1 MCRGINLST
10 EDPRRLASDEAV
22 ARAAQAL
29 EARNIDAIVVGNRDE
44 ALQKLKELVPAGAQ
58 VLAVTSETLDDVGYT
73 QYVAE
78 SGAYQSVIAMFQ
90 AASTPEERAE
100 LQRTLGSAPE
110 YVVGSVQAVAE
121 TGHVVV
127 ASASGSQLSSYVF
140 GAKNVVWVVGTQKIV
155 PTLEDALARTYG
167 YTFDRHKEWS
177 PAQGH
182 GPSAMGK
189 VTIFESERRPDR
201 TIVLFVKEALGW

>member
-1 MCRGINLST
+1 MTT
-10 EDPRRLASDEAV
+10 ENPRRLASAEAV
-22 ARAAQAL
+22 HRTVEAL
-29 EARNIDAIVVGNRDE
+29 EARNIHAIVANNRDE
-44 ALQKLKELVPAGAQ
+44 ALQKLKELVPQGAQ
-58 VLAVTSETLDDVGYT
+58 VLAVTSETLDDVGFT

-78 SGAYQSVIAMFQ
+78 DGVYDSLTRRFQ
-90 AASTPEERAE
+90 EADTLEERAE
-100 LQRTLGSAPE
+100 MQRTLGSTPE

-121 TGHVVV
+121 TGHVVI

-140 GAKNVVWVVGTQKIV
+140 GAKNVVWVVGTQKVV

-201 TIVLFVKEALGW
+201 TTVIFVNEALGW

>member
-1 MCRGINLST
+1 MTT
-10 EDPRRLASDEAV
+10 EDPRRLASAEAV
-22 ARAAQAL
+22 HRTVEAL
-29 EARNIDAIVVGNRDE
+29 EARNIHAVVVGNREE
-44 ALQKLKELVPAGAQ
+44 ALQKLKELVPQGAQ
-58 VLAVTSETLDDVGYT
+58 VLAVTSETLDDVGFT

-78 SGAYQSVIAMFQ
+78 DGVYDSLTRRFQ
-90 AASTPEERAE
+90 EADTLEERAE
-100 LQRTLGSAPE
+100 MQRTLGSTPE

-121 TGHVVV
+121 TGHVVI

-140 GAKNVVWVVGTQKIV
+140 GAKNVVWVVGTQKVV

-167 YTFDRHKEWS
+167 YAFDRHKEWS

-182 GPSAMGK
+182 GPSSMGK

-201 TIVLFVKEALGW
+201 TTVIFVNEALGW

>member
-1 MCRGINLST
+1 MTT

-22 ARAAQAL
+22 ARASQAL
-29 EARNIDAIVVGNRDE
+29 EARNVSVIVVADCNE
-44 ALQKLKELVPAGAQ
+44 ALKKLKELVPQGAQ
-58 VLAVTSETLDDVGYT
+58 LLAVTSETLDAVGFT

-78 SGAYQSVIAMFQ
+78 GDAYHSLAAMFQ
-90 AASTPEERAE
+90 AAATPEERAE
-100 LQRTLGSAPE
+100 LSRTLGSTPD

-121 TGHVVV
+121 TGHVII

-155 PTLEDALARTYG
+155 PTLEHALARTYG
-167 YTFDRHKEWS
+167 YAFDRHKEWS
-177 PAQGH
+177 PAHGH

-201 TIVLFVKEALGW
+201 TTVLFVKEALGW

>member
-1 MCRGINLST
+1 MTT

-22 ARAAQAL
+22 ARASQAL
-29 EARNIDAIVVGNRDE
+29 EARNVSVIVVADCNE
-44 ALQKLKELVPAGAQ
+44 ALKKLKELVPQGAQ
-58 VLAVTSETLDDVGYT
+58 LLAVTSETLDAVGFT

-78 SGAYQSVIAMFQ
+78 GGAYQSVTAMFQ
-90 AASTPEERAE
+90 AAATPEERAE
-100 LQRTLGSAPE
+100 LSRTLGSTPD

-121 TGHVVV
+121 TGHVVI

-140 GAKNVVWVVGTQKIV
+140 GAKNVVWIVGTQKIV
-155 PTLEDALARTYG
+155 PTLEHALARTYG
-167 YTFDRHKEWS
+167 YAFDRHKEWS
-177 PAQGH
+177 PAHGH

-201 TIVLFVKEALGW
+201 TTVLFVKEALGW

>member
-1 MCRGINLST
+1 MST
-10 EDPRRLASDEAV
+10 EDPRRLANAEAV
-22 ARAAQAL
+22 HRTVEAL
-29 EARNIDAIVVGNRDE
+29 EARNIHAVVVGNREE
-44 ALQKLKELVPAGAQ
+44 ALQKLKELVPQAAQ
-58 VLAVTSETLDDVGYT
+58 VLAVTSETLDDVGFT

-78 SGAYQSVIAMFQ
+78 DGVYDSLTRRFQ
-90 AASTPEERAE
+90 EADTLEERAE
-100 LQRTLGSAPE
+100 MQRTLGSTPE

-121 TGHVVV
+121 TGHVVI

-140 GAKNVVWVVGTQKIV
+140 GAKNVVWVVGTQKVV

-189 VTIFESERRPDR
+189 VTIFESERRPGR
-201 TIVLFVKEALGW
+201 TTVIFVNEALGW

>member
-1 MCRGINLST
+1 MSV

-22 ARAAQAL
+22 TRTAQAL
-29 EARNIDAIVVGNRDE
+29 EARNVSVVVVGTRSE
-44 ALQKLKELVPAGAQ
+44 ALQKLKELVPQGAQ
-58 VLAVTSETLDDVGYT
+58 VLAVTSETLDDVGFT

-78 SGAYQSVIAMFQ
+78 SEAYQSLSAMFQ
-90 AASTPEERAE
+90 AASTPEERFE
-100 LQRTLGSAPE
+100 LQRTLGSTPE

-121 TGHVVV
+121 TGHVVI

-155 PTLEDALARTYG
+155 ATLEDAMARTYG
-167 YTFDRHKEWS
+167 YAFDRHKEWS

-182 GPSAMGK
+182 GPSSMGK
-189 VTIFESERRPDR
+189 VTIFESERLPDR
-201 TIVLFVKEALGW
+201 TTVILIKEALGW

>member
-1 MCRGINLST
+1 MST
-10 EDPRRLASDEAV
+10 EDPRRLASNEAL

-29 EARNIDAIVVGNRDE
+29 EARNVSVFVVDNRDE
-44 ALQKLKELVPAGAQ
+44 ALQKLKEIVPKGSQ
-58 VLAVTSETLDDVGYT
+58 VLAVTSETLDDVGFT
-73 QYVAE
+73 QYVSE
-78 SGAYQSVIAMFQ
+78 GGAYESLAARFQ
-90 AASTPEERAE
+90 AAATLDERAE
-100 LQRTLGSAPE
+100 LSRTLGSTPE

-121 TGHVVV
+121 TGHVVI

-140 GAKNVVWVVGTQKIV
+140 GAKNVVWVIGSQKVV

-167 YTFDRHKEWS
+167 YAFDRHKEWS
-177 PAQGH
+177 PAHGH

-201 TIVLFVKEALGW
+201 TTVVFVKEALGW

>member
-1 MCRGINLST
+1 MTT
-10 EDPRRLASDEAV
+10 EDPRRLASAEAV
-22 ARAAQAL
+22 HRTVEAL
-29 EARNIDAIVVGNRDE
+29 EARNIHAIVVGNRDE
-44 ALQKLKELVPAGAQ
+44 ALQKLKDLVPQGAQ
-58 VLAVTSETLDDVGYT
+58 VLAVTSETLDDVGFT

-78 SGAYQSVIAMFQ
+78 DGVYDSLTRRFQ
-90 AASTPEERAE
+90 EADTLEERAE
-100 LQRTLGSAPE
+100 MQRTLGSAPE

-140 GAKNVVWVVGTQKIV
+140 GAKNVVWVVGTQKLV

-189 VTIFESERRPDR
+189 VTIFESERRPNR
-201 TIVLFVKEALGW
+201 TTVIFVNEALGW

>member
-1 MCRGINLST
+1 MTN

-22 ARAAQAL
+22 IRAAQAL
-29 EARNIDAIVVGNRDE
+29 EARNVSVTVVDNRGDALR
-44 ALQKLKELVPAGAQ
+44 KLKEIVPAGAQ
-58 VLAVTSETLDDVGYT
+58 VLAVTSETLDDVGFT

-78 SGAYQSVIAMFQ
+78 SGVYESLGARFQ
-90 AASTPEERAE
+90 AASTLEERAE
-100 LQRTLGSAPE
+100 LSRTLGSTPE

-121 TGHVVV
+121 TGHVVI

-140 GAKNVVWVVGTQKIV
+140 GAKNVVWVVGTQKLV
-155 PTLEDALARTYG
+155 PTLEDALDRTYG

-177 PAQGH
+177 PAHGH

-201 TIVLFVKEALGW
+201 TTVVFVKEALGW

>member
-1 MCRGINLST
+1 MGMTT
-10 EDPRRLASDEAV
+10 EDPRRLASAEAV
-22 ARAAQAL
+22 HRTVEAL
-29 EARNIDAIVVGNRDE
+29 EARNIHAIVVGNRDE
-44 ALQKLKELVPAGAQ
+44 ALQKLKDLVPQGAQ
-58 VLAVTSETLDDVGYT
+58 VLAVTSETLDDVGFT

-78 SGAYQSVIAMFQ
+78 DGVYDSLTRRFQ
-90 AASTPEERAE
+90 EADTLEERAE
-100 LQRTLGSAPE
+100 MQRTLGSAPE

-140 GAKNVVWVVGTQKIV
+140 GAKNVVWVVGTQKVV

-201 TIVLFVKEALGW
+201 TTVIFVNEALGW

>member
-1 MCRGINLST
+1 MT
-10 EDPRRLASDEAV
+10 AEDPRRLASAEAV
-22 ARAAQAL
+22 HRTVEAL
-29 EARNIDAIVVGNRDE
+29 KARNIHAMVVGNRGE

-58 VLAVTSETLDDVGYT
+58 VLAVTSETLDDVGFT

-78 SGAYQSVIAMFQ
+78 DGVYDSLTRRFQ
-90 AASTPEERAE
+90 KADTLEERAE
-100 LQRTLGSAPE
+100 MQRSLGSTPE

-121 TGHVVV
+121 TGHVVI

-140 GAKNVVWVVGTQKIV
+140 GAKNVVWVVGAQKLV

-201 TIVLFVKEALGW
+201 TTVIFVNEALGW

>member
-1 MCRGINLST
+1 MGMTT
-10 EDPRRLASDEAV
+10 EDPRRLASAEAV
-22 ARAAQAL
+22 HRTVEAL
-29 EARNIDAIVVGNRDE
+29 EARNIHAIVVGNRDE
-44 ALQKLKELVPAGAQ
+44 ALQKLKDLVPQGAQ
-58 VLAVTSETLDDVGYT
+58 VLAVTSETLDDVGFT

-78 SGAYQSVIAMFQ
+78 DGVYDSLTRRFQ
-90 AASTPEERAE
+90 EADTLEERAE
-100 LQRTLGSAPE
+100 MQRTLGSAPE

-140 GAKNVVWVVGTQKIV
+140 GAKNVVWVVGTQKVV

-167 YTFDRHKEWS
+167 YAFDRHKEWS

-182 GPSAMGK
+182 GPSSMGK
-189 VTIFESERRPDR
+189 VIIFESERRPDR
-201 TIVLFVKEALGW
+201 TTVIFVNEALGW

>member
-1 MCRGINLST
+1 MTT

-22 ARAAQAL
+22 ARTSQAL
-29 EARNIDAIVVGNRDE
+29 EARNVSVIVVADCNE
-44 ALQKLKELVPAGAQ
+44 ALKKLKELVPQGAQ
-58 VLAVTSETLDDVGYT
+58 LLAVTSETLDSVGFT

-78 SGAYQSVIAMFQ
+78 GGAYQSLTAMFQ
-90 AASTPEERAE
+90 TAATPEERAE
-100 LQRTLGSAPE
+100 LSRTLGSTPD

-121 TGHVVV
+121 TGHVVI

-155 PTLEDALARTYG
+155 PTLEHALARTYG
-167 YTFDRHKEWS
+167 YAFDRHKEWS
-177 PAQGH
+177 PAHGH

-201 TIVLFVKEALGW
+201 TTVLFVKEALGW

>member
-1 MCRGINLST
+1 MTT
-10 EDPRRLASDEAV
+10 EDPRRLASAEAV
-22 ARAAQAL
+22 HRTVEAL
-29 EARNIDAIVVGNRDE
+29 EARNIHAIAVGNRDE
-44 ALQKLKELVPAGAQ
+44 ALQKLKDLVPQGAQ
-58 VLAVTSETLDDVGYT
+58 VLAVTSETLDDVGFT

-78 SGAYQSVIAMFQ
+78 DGVYDSLTRRFQ
-90 AASTPEERAE
+90 EADTLEERAE
-100 LQRTLGSAPE
+100 MQRTLGSAPE

-140 GAKNVVWVVGTQKIV
+140 GAKNVVWVVGTQKLV

-182 GPSAMGK
+182 GPSSMGK

-201 TIVLFVKEALGW
+201 TTVIFVNEALGW

>member
-1 MCRGINLST
+1 MTT

-22 ARAAQAL
+22 ARASQAL
-29 EARNIDAIVVGNRDE
+29 ETRNVSVIVVADCNE
-44 ALQKLKELVPAGAQ
+44 ALKKLKELVPQGAQ
-58 VLAVTSETLDDVGYT
+58 LLAVTSETLDAVGFT

-78 SGAYQSVIAMFQ
+78 GDAYQSLAAMFQ
-90 AASTPEERAE
+90 AAATPEERAE
-100 LQRTLGSAPE
+100 LSRTLGSTPD

-121 TGHVVV
+121 TGHVVI

-155 PTLEDALARTYG
+155 PTLEHALARTYG
-167 YTFDRHKEWS
+167 YAFDRHKEWS
-177 PAQGH
+177 PAPAH

-189 VTIFESERRPDR
+189 VTIFESERWPDR
-201 TIVLFVKEALGW
+201 TTVLFVKEALGW

>member
-1 MCRGINLST
+1 MTI

-29 EARNIDAIVVGNRDE
+29 EARNVRVIVVDSGEEGLR
-44 ALQKLKELVPAGAQ
+44 KLKEIVPKGSQ
-58 VLAVTSETLDDVGYT
+58 LLAVTSETLDDVGFT

-78 SGAYQSVIAMFQ
+78 SGAYQSLAAKFQ
-90 AASTPEERAE
+90 AAATPEERAE
-100 LQRTLGSAPE
+100 LSRTLGSTPD

-121 TGHVVV
+121 TGHVVI

-140 GAKNVVWVVGTQKIV
+140 GAKNVVWVVGTQKLV

-167 YTFDRHKEWS
+167 YAFDRHKEWS
-177 PAQGH
+177 PAHGH
-182 GPSAMGK
+182 GESSMGK

-201 TIVLFVKEALGW
+201 TTVIFVKEALGW

>member
-1 MCRGINLST
+1 MTT
-10 EDPRRLASDEAV
+10 EDPRRLASAAAV
-22 ARAAQAL
+22 HRTVEAL
-29 EARNIDAIVVGNRDE
+29 EARNIHAVVVGNRDT

-78 SGAYQSVIAMFQ
+78 DGVYDSLTRRFQ
-90 AASTPEERAE
+90 EADTLEERAE
-100 LQRTLGSAPE
+100 MQRTLGSTPE

-121 TGHVVV
+121 TGHVVI

-140 GAKNVVWVVGTQKIV
+140 GAKNVVWVVGTQKVV

-167 YTFDRHKEWS
+167 YALDRHKEWS

-182 GPSAMGK
+182 GPSSMGK

-201 TIVLFVKEALGW
+201 TTVIFVNEALGW

>member
-1 MCRGINLST
+1 MTT
-10 EDPRRLASDEAV
+10 EDPRRLASAEAV
-22 ARAAQAL
+22 HRTVEAL
-29 EARNIDAIVVGNRDE
+29 EARNIHAIVVGNRDE
-44 ALQKLKELVPAGAQ
+44 ALQKLKDLVPQGAQ
-58 VLAVTSETLDDVGYT
+58 VLAVTSETLDDVGFT

-78 SGAYQSVIAMFQ
+78 DEVYDSLTRRFQ
-90 AASTPEERAE
+90 EADTLEERAE
-100 LQRTLGSAPE
+100 MQRTLGSAPE

-140 GAKNVVWVVGTQKIV
+140 GAKNVVWVVGTQKVV

-167 YTFDRHKEWS
+167 YAFDRHKEWS

-182 GPSAMGK
+182 GPSSMGK

-201 TIVLFVKEALGW
+201 TTVIFVNEALGW

>member
-1 MCRGINLST
+1 MGMTT
-10 EDPRRLASDEAV
+10 EDPRRLASAEAV
-22 ARAAQAL
+22 HRTVEAL
-29 EARNIDAIVVGNRDE
+29 EARNIHAIVVGNRDE
-44 ALQKLKELVPAGAQ
+44 ALQKLKDLVPQGAQ
-58 VLAVTSETLDDVGYT
+58 VLAVTSETLDDVGFT

-78 SGAYQSVIAMFQ
+78 DGVYDSLTRRFQ
-90 AASTPEERAE
+90 EADTLEERAE
-100 LQRTLGSAPE
+100 MQRTLGSAPE

-140 GAKNVVWVVGTQKIV
+140 GAKNVVWVVGTQKVV

-167 YTFDRHKEWS
+167 YAFDRHKEWS

-182 GPSAMGK
+182 GPSSMGK

-201 TIVLFVKEALGW
+201 TTVIFVNEALGW

>member
-1 MCRGINLST
+1 MTT

-22 ARAAQAL
+22 GRAAQAL
-29 EARNIDAIVVGNRDE
+29 EDRNVRVLVADTAPE
-44 ALQKLKELVPAGAQ
+44 ALERLKELVPQGAQ
-58 VLAVTSETLDDVGYT
+58 VLAVTSETLDGIGFT

-78 SGAYQSVIAMFQ
+78 SGAYDSLAAKFQ
-90 AASTPEERAE
+90 GAATPEERAE
-100 LQRTLGSAPE
+100 MSRTLGSVPE

-121 TGHVVV
+121 TGHVVI

-140 GAKNVVWVVGTQKIV
+140 GAKNVVWVVGTHKIV
-155 PTLEDALARTYG
+155 PTLGDALARTYG

-177 PAQGH
+177 PAHGH

-201 TIVLFVKEALGW
+201 TTVLFVREALGW

>member
-1 MCRGINLST
+1 MST
-10 EDPRRLASDEAV
+10 EDPRRLASNEAL

-29 EARNIDAIVVGNRDE
+29 EARNVSVFVVDNRDE
-44 ALQKLKELVPAGAQ
+44 ALQKLKEIVPKGAQ
-58 VLAVTSETLDDVGYT
+58 VLAVTSETLDDVGFT
-73 QYVAE
+73 QYVSE
-78 SGAYQSVIAMFQ
+78 GGAYESLAARFQ
-90 AASTPEERAE
+90 AAATLDERAE
-100 LQRTLGSAPE
+100 LSRTLGSTPE

-121 TGHVVV
+121 TGHVVI

-140 GAKNVVWVVGTQKIV
+140 GAKNVVWVIGSQKVV

-167 YTFDRHKEWS
+167 YAFDRHKEWS
-177 PAQGH
+177 PAHGH

-201 TIVLFVKEALGW
+201 TTVVFVKEALGW

>member
-1 MCRGINLST
+1 MTT
-10 EDPRRLASDEAV
+10 EDPRRLASTEAV
-22 ARAAQAL
+22 HRTVEAL
-29 EARNIDAIVVGNRDE
+29 EARNIHAIVVGNRDE
-44 ALQKLKELVPAGAQ
+44 ALQKLKDLVPQGAQ
-58 VLAVTSETLDDVGYT
+58 VLAVTSETLDDVGFT

-78 SGAYQSVIAMFQ
+78 DGVYDSLTRRFQ
-90 AASTPEERAE
+90 EADTLEERAE
-100 LQRTLGSAPE
+100 MQRTLGSAPE

-140 GAKNVVWVVGTQKIV
+140 GAKNVVWVVGTQKLV

-189 VTIFESERRPDR
+189 VTIFESERRPNR
-201 TIVLFVKEALGW
+201 TTVIFVNEALGW

>member
-1 MCRGINLST
+1 MTT
-10 EDPRRLASDEAV
+10 ENPRRLASAEAV
-22 ARAAQAL
+22 HRTVEAL
-29 EARNIDAIVVGNRDE
+29 EARNIHAVVVGNREE
-44 ALQKLKELVPAGAQ
+44 ALQKLKELVPQGAQ
-58 VLAVTSETLDDVGYT
+58 VLAVTSETLDDVGFT

-78 SGAYQSVIAMFQ
+78 DGVYDSLTRRFQ
-90 AASTPEERAE
+90 EADTLEERAE
-100 LQRTLGSAPE
+100 MQRTLGSAPE

-140 GAKNVVWVVGTQKIV
+140 GAKNVVWVVGTQKLV

-189 VTIFESERRPDR
+189 VTIFESERRPNR
-201 TIVLFVKEALGW
+201 TTVIFVNEALGW

>member
-1 MCRGINLST
+1 MTT
-10 EDPRRLASDEAV
+10 EDPRRLASAEAV
-22 ARAAQAL
+22 HRTVEAL
-29 EARNIDAIVVGNRDE
+29 EARNIHAVVVGNREE
-44 ALQKLKELVPAGAQ
+44 ALQKLKELVPQGAQ
-58 VLAVTSETLDDVGYT
+58 VLAVTSETLDDVGFT

-78 SGAYQSVIAMFQ
+78 DGVYDSLTRRFQ
-90 AASTPEERAE
+90 EADTLEERAE
-100 LQRTLGSAPE
+100 MQRTLGSTPE

-121 TGHVVV
+121 SGHVVI

-140 GAKNVVWVVGTQKIV
+140 GAKNVVWVVGTQKVV

-167 YTFDRHKEWS
+167 YAFDRHKEWS

-182 GPSAMGK
+182 GPSSMGK

-201 TIVLFVKEALGW
+201 TTVIFVNEALGW